1 MPITEQFGSP
11 LLCIL
16 LLQVVYFRIS
26 GAPSSIL
33 WGMNLRATD
42 NRSSFVGT
50 FLTLGSAPLV
60 WSHLQMHSSLESSSQ
75 SSDFENL
82 SKNKGQIKAVFESN
96 WPLQK
101 TLNKDEWQGIFH
113 HPGTQYPCIYATP
126 GTRRRS
132 LGKAE
137 WCKDRQKGS
146 FWTQS
151 LTCWR
156 TAPRCVVWWDNFA
169 WIHSQSICTELR
181 HNLGS
186 AFWEVGAQD
195 KYPAVGGSCT
205 GLSSIYPWEK
215 VLLIFGKSIERTS
228 SKYLIFDVLSVL
240 PRLWNHNSRR
250 R

>member
-1 MPITEQFGSP
+1 MLCNHSHSILDLSSSIFSIIQIMLIYPEFWKMPITEQFGSTF

-60 WSHLQMHSSLESSSQ
+60 RSHLQMHSSLESSSQ

-82 SKNKGQIKAVFESN
+82 SKNKSQIKAVFESN

-101 TLNKDEWQGIFH
+101 TLNKDEWQDVFH

-156 TAPRCVVWWDNFA
+156 TAPRCGVV
-169 WIHSQSICTELR
+169 H
-181 HNLGS
+181 
-186 AFWEVGAQD
+186 VG
-195 KYPAVGGSCT
+195 VVCGGVHT
-205 GLSSIYPWEK
+205 G
-215 VLLIFGKSIERTS
+215 V
-228 SKYLIFDVLSVL
+228 V
-240 PRLWNHNSRR
+240 
-250 R
+250 